1 MAWGQVV
8 EISGVVKDTDG
19 EPLPGVAVMVKGTTT
34 GVVTQVDGT
43 YLLQTIKPDK
53 TTVFVFSFM
62 GFKTEERHY
71 DGNNSI
77 NVVMEEEVKKLDD
90 VVVTALGIRREEKG
104 LGYATQTVTD
114 KMIGDAT
121 PKLPLI
127 VSLCE
132 AMPR

>member
-1 MAWGQVV
+1 MNKMKMTKLVMTLLLWLGGMTMAWGQVV

-77 NVVMEEEVKKLDD
+77 NVVMEEEVKKWK
-90 VVVTALGIRREEKG
+90 RWYRE
-104 LGYATQTVTD
+104 
-114 KMIGDAT
+114 
-121 PKLPLI
+121 
-127 VSLCE
+127 
-132 AMPR
+132 R